1 MSVPLHV
8 VVVGLIIGLTYGLLA
23 VGLVLVYK
31 SNRVLNFAHGELG
44 ALSAVLVEK
53 LVNDFG
59 APYWPTLAVAL
70 AVGTVLG
77 GATELVLRRLFRA
90 PRFLVMV
97 ATIGLAQLL
106 FVLSILPA
114 FQPDDGAAPYPVP
127 FSFKASVD
135 GFLLQ
140 PSHVTILVF
149 APLVAFALA
158 LFFAR
163 TKYGLGIRA
172 AAENADS
179 ARLGGIWVRRMSTMS
194 WMLAGFL
201 AASTAIL
208 VAPFQANV
216 FAQALGP
223 TLMVRALAAALLGAM
238 VNLRVAFL
246 AGVGVGVIEQIALW
260 NRPVGGSVEA
270 VMFGLLLLALV
281 VRGRSLRTSART
293 EERSSWRLGDA
304 MRLRP
309 AALERR
315 RVGQF
320 ATVLALGAALLLPL
334 VLGNARTFLF
344 SRMFVLAIVAIS
356 LTMLSGW
363 AGQLSLG
370 HFGFVAVGAVVAAR
384 WGESLP
390 LPVLLV
396 VAGAVTALVATAVGL
411 PALRIRGLYLAVVT
425 LGFAVVMHGWVLGQ
439 PSFGLPDPASTL
451 LDRPSILGIDLGPQ
465 RSYYYF
471 ALLLLVVVIGVTAR
485 LRRSAIGR
493 SIIAVRDNEVGAA
506 AMGIRVARTKL
517 TAFAISGFLA
527 GMAGV
532 AFAYAQERF
541 STTSFDPLESIA
553 IVAMVVIGGMG
564 SIRGAVLGAVYLLGI
579 PAAFGH
585 GELAQFLTGGIGL
598 TVFILY
604 LPSGLGGVL
613 DRAGDLAVRVLQGT
627 GARPVVQPTEAAA
640 EGVAA

>member
-1 MSVPLHV
+1 MSLPLHV

-44 ALSAVLVEK
+44 ALSAVLVDK

-59 APYWPTLAVAL
+59 APYWAAL
-70 AVGTVLG
+70 VGALMVGAALG
-77 GATELVLRRLFRA
+77 GATELLLRRLFRA

-97 ATIGLAQLL
+97 ATIGLAQVL
-106 FVLSILPA
+106 FVVSILPA
-114 FQPDDGAAPYPVP
+114 FQPEDGAAPYPVP
-127 FSFKASVD
+127 FSFKGSVD

-140 PSHVTILVF
+140 PSHFTILVF
-149 APLVAFALA
+149 APLVAIALA
-158 LFFAR
+158 VFFAR

-179 ARLGGIWVRRMSTMS
+179 ARLGGIWVRRMSTLS
-194 WMLAGFL
+194 WTLAGFL
-201 AASTAIL
+201 AATTAIL

-246 AGVGVGVIEQIALW
+246 AGVGVGVVEQMVLW
-260 NRPVGGSVEA
+260 NRPVGGTVEA

-293 EERSSWRLGDA
+293 EERSSWKLGEGTRLH
-304 MRLRP
+304 P
-309 AALERR
+309 TSLERQ
-315 RVGQF
+315 RVGQV
-320 ATVLALGAALLLPL
+320 ATGLALVAALVLPL
-334 VLGNARTFLF
+334 VLGNAQAFLF

-356 LTMLSGW
+356 LTLLSGW

-396 VAGAVTALVATAVGL
+396 VAGAITALVAAAVGL

-439 PSFGLPDPASTL
+439 PAFGLPDPASTL
-451 LDRPSILGIDLGPQ
+451 LDRPSLLGVDLGPQ

-471 ALLLLVVVIGVTAR
+471 ALVLLVAVIAVTAR

-493 SIIAVRDNEVGAA
+493 AIIAVRDNEAGAA

-527 GMAGV
+527 GVAGV

-553 IVAMVVIGGMG
+553 IVAMAVIGGMG

-579 PAAFGH
+579 PAAFGY
-585 GELAQFLTGGIGL
+585 GQLAQFLTGGIGL

-613 DRAGDLAVRVLQGT
+613 DRLGDLAVRSL
-627 GARPVVQPTEAAA
+627 GAARAGPEPRPTEKMAA
-640 EGVAA
+640 